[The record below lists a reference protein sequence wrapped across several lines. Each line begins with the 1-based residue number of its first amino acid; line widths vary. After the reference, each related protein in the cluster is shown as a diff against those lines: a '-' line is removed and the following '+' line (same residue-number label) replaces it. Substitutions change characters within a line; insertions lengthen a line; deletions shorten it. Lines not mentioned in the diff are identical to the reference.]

1 VTATDFGVLVQ
12 AREEVAMTDEQYR
25 ELIESLL
32 GHGKLRLD
40 AQAEHD
46 LRHEDY
52 VMEMPQSGE
61 RIRGRDKM
69 RAMQEQ
75 FPNPPKGELRRIVG
89 SGDVWV
95 MEMTSDYGDDGVY
108 HVADIIEFR
117 DGRIL
122 RETRYYGEPFPPPEW
137 RSPWVEKM

>member
-1 VTATDFGVLVQ
+1 MGG
-12 AREEVAMTDEQYR
+12 EGYR
-25 ELIESLL
+25 ELIKSLF

-46 LRHEDY
+46 LRHDDY

-61 RIRGRDKM
+61 RIRGRDNM
-69 RAMQEQ
+69 RAMQEH
-75 FPNPPKGELRRIVG
+75 FPNPPEGQLRRVVG

-95 MEMTSDYGDDGVY
+95 LEMTSDYGDAGVY

-117 DGRIL
+117 DGKIF
-122 RETRYYGEPFPPPEW
+122 RETRYYAQPFQAPEW
-137 RSPWVEKM
+137 RSQWIEKM